1 MDVGKAFTYW
11 YKDPK
16 WTMKLLLGALI
27 SIVPILNFAWAGYT
41 NEIIRRV
48 TRDDSDPLPTWDD
61 LGKFFMQGL
70 ILVIAGLIY
79 ALPIV
84 LLSLIYIP
92 IIMSAEGIDSDS
104 AAAVL
109 SGSGLILTC
118 CLTLYGVLLS
128 FFLPAMQVNYS
139 RKETFGSCFA
149 IGEIT
154 KLVTANFGNYFIAW
168 LAYLVFSIVVSVV
181 VTLVVT
187 VLLVIPCVGWII
199 GILISALSAP
209 IIGVVYGHLFG
220 QIGAQQIVAEM

>member
-16 WTMKLLLGALI
+16 WTTKLLLGAVI

-48 TRDDSDPLPTWDD
+48 TRDDSDPLPNWDD

-92 IIMSAEGIDSDS
+92 IVLSTEGIDSDTAS
-104 AAAVL
+104 ALL
-109 SGSGLILTC
+109 SGTGLILAC
-118 CLTLYGVLLS
+118 CMTLYGVLLS

-139 RKETFGSCFA
+139 RKETFGACFA

-168 LAYLVFSIVVSVV
+168 LAYLCLVLSLSVRSSFVVI
-181 VTLVVT
+181 VTL
-187 VLLVIPCVGWII
+187 LLVIPCIGWII
-199 GILISALSAP
+199 LAFLIYAPSHRPSSASSMATCSARSAP
-209 IIGVVYGHLFG
+209 STS
-220 QIGAQQIVAEM
+220 